1 MRTFAPLY
9 LLSSLS
15 EDLTVAWQ
23 ESNFNKEGA
32 TLFGSVT
39 ANSVAQTLTEYA
51 SPTWGSNILD
61 CKEPMQMQRK
71 EAQSA
76 SRLCSSAL
84 ASQRWSG
91 LELQQR
97 H

>member
-61 CKEPMQMQRK
+61 CKELTTKANAEER
-71 EAQSA
+71 S
-76 SRLCSSAL
+76 
-84 ASQRWSG
+84 
-91 LELQQR
+91 
-97 H
+97 